1 MFPALA
7 LFHVYRV
14 RIFVE
19 QNGVA
24 MTRHSC
30 QVKAGSLFPATVV
43 WVGIVVLLG
52 AADYVNAGLLASCA
66 TPNSVTLTWN
76 APGDGC
82 SGTVT
87 QYDFRYSTAVIT
99 EANWAS
105 ASQVS
110 NEPGPLPAGTL
121 QTLKITGL
129 TPNTT
134 YYFAAK
140 VSDHVPNWTALS
152 SVVMKRTSSDI
163 TPPGAVSDLVYCPTK
178 PEGLN
183 LLRCALYRDSGEVA
197 ITYAFWASLPVWTEA
212 HHRVWIIRAQWYC
225 LS

>member
-1 MFPALA
+1 LV
-7 LFHVYRV
+7 LFHVFRV

-52 AADYVNAGLLASCA
+52 AADYANAGLLASCA

-87 QYDFRYSTAVIT
+87 QYDFRYSTAMIT

-110 NEPGPLPAGTL
+110 NEPSPLPAGTL
-121 QTLKITGL
+121 QTLKVTGL

-140 VSDHVPNWTALS
+140 VSDQVPNWSELS
-152 SVVMKRTSSDI
+152 SIVMKRTSSDV
-163 TPPGAVSDLVYCPTK
+163 TPPAAVSDLVYCPTK
-178 PEGLN
+178 PESLD
-183 LLRCALYRDSGEVA
+183 LLRCALCKESGEAA
-197 ITYAFWASLPVWTEA
+197 ITLVSWGSLPARTEEYYHA
-212 HHRVWIIRAQWYC
+212 LIPRA
-225 LS
+225 